1 MGITQLTSARVG
13 QLRAR
18 ELDPLTLGPR
28 ELAAW
33 AQLAERARP
42 ANAYLTPSFVLP
54 ALRHLSPGAAPR
66 LVVID
71 RDTGG
76 LSDWVGLA
84 LLEPGTQHRT
94 MPLPHLQGFASRHS
108 YLDAPLIDGELGV
121 QAAQALILA
130 ISQHAGIAAGVLWQ
144 AIPSDHPLLRAT
156 ARHPMEG
163 GMTPRVAAQRQ
174 RAVLTAAGI
183 GQHSRSAL
191 KDRHRSWRRLQELG
205 DVSWHFHRHDMP
217 AQAVDTFMRLEHSGW
232 KGQAGTSLLSHRS
245 DTAFF
250 REVAAS
256 FAQQRALWITELR
269 LDGRVVASTANFAAG
284 REGFAFKIGWDASL
298 RQHGVG
304 VLNELQLMQ
313 AYAQVCP
320 QWTQIDSGASSD
332 AFIGD
337 LWPERRTLCRVFL
350 PLNRAGQAAW
360 WLRERLKSADTDPA
374 EAA

>member
-33 AQLAERARP
+33 AQLSERARP
-42 ANAYLTPSFVLP
+42 ANASLSPAFVLP

-66 LVVID
+66 LIVVD

-76 LSDWVGLA
+76 LGDWVGLA
-84 LLEPGTQHRT
+84 LLEPGTQRRT
-94 MPLPHLQGFASRHS
+94 MPLPHLQGHASRHS
-108 YLDAPLIDGELGV
+108 YLDAPLVDGELGV
-121 QAAQALILA
+121 QAAQALIQA

-144 AIPSDHPLLRAT
+144 AIPSDHPLLRAS
-156 ARHPMEG
+156 AHHPLEG
-163 GMTPRVAAQRQ
+163 GMAPRIANQRH
-174 RAVLTAAGI
+174 RAVLTAEGLAR
-183 GQHSRSAL
+183 HPARSL
-191 KDRHRSWRRLQELG
+191 KDRHRSWRRLQEQGEL
-205 DVSWHFHRHDMP
+205 SWHFHRHDMP
-217 AQAVDTFMRLEHSGW
+217 PQAVDTFMRLEHSGW

-256 FAQQRALWITELR
+256 FAHQQALWITELR

-320 QWTQIDSGASSD
+320 QWTQIDSGASPD
-332 AFIGD
+332 AFIGE
-337 LWPERRTLCRVFL
+337 LWLERRTLCRVFL

-360 WLRERLKSADTDPA
+360 WLRERLQQPA
-374 EAA
+374 A